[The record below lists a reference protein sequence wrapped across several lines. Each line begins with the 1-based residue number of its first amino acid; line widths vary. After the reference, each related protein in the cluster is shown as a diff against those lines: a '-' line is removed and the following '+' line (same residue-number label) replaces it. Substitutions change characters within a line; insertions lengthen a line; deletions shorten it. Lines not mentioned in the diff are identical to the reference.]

1 MDDDTKKALVD
12 GQEADTFNKDDNVI
26 IPYTAEKS
34 TESATEVVNSKA
46 YGRVQKQKE
55 AAKQKGE
62 RALKGKVVGYKSKVR
77 TLAIKCYQEQM
88 TVDWTTFVQNIKAIS
103 PDDYQVIAIVH
114 NKDEVTDGIWELATE
129 KPHLHVIFRCVD
141 KKKSVR
147 VYKILEWLGIEFRKG
162 LDDDLWL
169 NHGVETVGNYSHY
182 AVYLTHET
190 EQAMSDNKHIYSV
203 NELVSNL
210 DEDGVAQVRQGY
222 TRIDKDGTR
231 VTTNDLIALD
241 EKAYKLGL
249 DLGNFSE
256 WYNALPFVLR
266 ANAKMK
272 TVRERYYAGVSKSVA
287 DKLKI
292 VRTCI
297 FIKGEPNTGK
307 TYASEVAIP
316 YSDILTVRGGGT
328 GKFDNLRPDHGGI
341 LIDDDFCPNL
351 LNMTDN
357 YTCYAYK
364 RNSNNSVWAG
374 DYFVVTSNK
383 EFDEWLEDCGFSIY
397 DYSKNGRKLGYSKH
411 YHAMVSRF
419 YVCSVEEHNGINQLK
434 LETPSTR
441 GTADEQRER
450 VSKFV
455 KFRDKFNETIKTYK
469 PKNDTFDYS
478 DIMGFG
484 K

>member
-1 MDDDTKKALVD
+1 MEDDTKKALVG
-12 GQEADTFNKDDNVI
+12 GQEADTFNKDVNVI
-26 IPYTAEKS
+26 IPYNAEKS
-34 TESATEVVNSKA
+34 TESATAVVNSKA
-46 YGRVQKQKE
+46 YDRVQKQKE

-62 RALKGKVVGYKSKVR
+62 RALKGKIVGYKSKVR
-77 TLAIKCYQEQM
+77 TLAIKCYKEQM
-88 TVDWTTFVQNIKAIS
+88 TTDWTTFVQNIKAIS

-162 LDDDLWL
+162 LDDDLWM
-169 NHGVETVGNYSHY
+169 NHGVETVGNYSNY

-190 EQAMSDNKHIYSV
+190 DQAMSDNKHIYSV

-341 LIDDDFCPNL
+341 LIDR
-351 LNMTDN
+351 
-357 YTCYAYK
+357 K
-364 RNSNNSVWAG
+364 SV
-374 DYFVVTSNK
+374 V
-383 EFDEWLEDCGFSIY
+383 
-397 DYSKNGRKLGYSKH
+397 
-411 YHAMVSRF
+411 
-419 YVCSVEEHNGINQLK
+419 
-434 LETPSTR
+434 
-441 GTADEQRER
+441 
-450 VSKFV
+450 
-455 KFRDKFNETIKTYK
+455 
-469 PKNDTFDYS
+469 
-478 DIMGFG
+478 
-484 K
+484 